1 MACCLVQMRSL
12 QALVSTVQHVVPS
25 VDAFVHN
32 DTFPTA
38 PKAEHL
44 SQLCVNT
51 SFTSSHVC

>member
-1 MACCLVQMRSL
+1 MASCLVQMRSP
-12 QALVSTVQHVVPS
+12 QALVSTVQLVVPS

-44 SQLCVNT
+44 SQLHVNT
-51 SFTSSHVC
+51 SFTSLL

>member
-1 MACCLVQMRSL
+1 MACSLVQMRSL
-12 QALVSTVQHVVPS
+12 QALVSTVQLVVPS

-44 SQLCVNT
+44 SQLPVNT
-51 SFTSSHVC
+51 RFTSLL